1 MRRRAKRRLIKA
13 LETIVKIGSLG
24 LIKFGKSDKAK
35 KAGEVLNEAA
45 SFSDGFADSSEE
57 TTRR

>member
-13 LETIVKIGSLG
+13 LETIVKIGSFG
-24 LIKFGKSDKAK
+24 LVKFGKSDKAK

-45 SFSDGFADSSEE
+45 RFGDGFTDSSEE